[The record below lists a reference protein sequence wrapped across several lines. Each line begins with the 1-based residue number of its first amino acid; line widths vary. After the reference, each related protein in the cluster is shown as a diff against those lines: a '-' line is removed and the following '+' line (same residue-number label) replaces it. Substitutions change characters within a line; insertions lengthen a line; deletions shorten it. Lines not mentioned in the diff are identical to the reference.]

1 MKKFASL
8 ALAALLVTALSVSAS
23 AADSFEAAKGT
34 AKIDG
39 VKDDIYC
46 TDPMTIN
53 IDEAT
58 DSATTDLA
66 TGKCWSA
73 WDDNNYYVF
82 IEVKDSTPTDPSTC
96 SSDCNSDSIEFY
108 INFYVYEWATTEI
121 NAGQYTVGPN
131 FTAMNGYGYHKS
143 ATADN
148 TVWAATTTADGY
160 TLEIAIPW
168 GDEYSPKA
176 DAKITVACGIND
188 DTDKDGSTREGHTFS
203 GTGLGSSWSTA
214 DSNWQTMTLSSK
226 VYEAPKADEAGDT
239 ASASTADA
247 GIIAAVASLA
257 ASGAAVLS
265 LKKRK

>member
-82 IEVKDSTPTDPSTC
+82 IEVKDSTPYLPT
-96 SSDCNSDSIEFY
+96 
-108 INFYVYEWATTEI
+108 
-121 NAGQYTVGPN
+121 
-131 FTAMNGYGYHKS
+131 
-143 ATADN
+143 
-148 TVWAATTTADGY
+148 
-160 TLEIAIPW
+160 
-168 GDEYSPKA
+168 
-176 DAKITVACGIND
+176 
-188 DTDKDGSTREGHTFS
+188 
-203 GTGLGSSWSTA
+203 
-214 DSNWQTMTLSSK
+214 
-226 VYEAPKADEAGDT
+226 
-239 ASASTADA
+239 
-247 GIIAAVASLA
+247 
-257 ASGAAVLS
+257 
-265 LKKRK
+265 